1 MAESRT
7 FTGQTVSHYCVLEK
21 LGGGGMGVVY
31 RAEDL
36 RLGRFVAVKFLP
48 EDLEHDAHAL
58 GRFKR
63 EARAASALNHPN
75 ICTVYDIGEH
85 QGKHFIVMEFLDGE
99 TLKHRIAGKPMPVD
113 EVLDLGIEIADALAA
128 AHAEGIIHRD
138 IKPANIFVTKRGH
151 AKILDFGLAKVT
163 SLDADGNANT
173 LTRLAAGP
181 EHLTVPGMTPGTVA
195 YMSPEQVQARD
206 LDARTDLF
214 SFGIV
219 LYEMAAGALPF
230 RGKSSGV
237 IFDGILNRE
246 PIPPVELNP
255 DLPPKLE
262 ETINKALEKDRSLRY
277 QSAAEMHADLQRLKR
292 DTQSGRSEARSNSRA
307 APVARN
313 DARSGA
319 KLFQRGLI
327 ALLLLLMVT
336 AGGIF
341 WVHRQRQQTAEVSA
355 AGNMSPIRSIAILP
369 FRRIGGTGEYDYFGT
384 GLADVLSAKLTNAR
398 VLEVHPPPATVN
410 LADQKV
416 NPLEVGRGMNVDAVL
431 SGSYQIEG
439 GILSF
444 SFELVDVR
452 KSVQIAGNA
461 YTRRF
466 TQAIEVEH
474 LMAGEI
480 VNSLKASTDAEQRAR
495 FISPPTQQ
503 ADAFQAYLRSNYE
516 MELFWRNPSAQQLGR
531 VEQHLNQALE
541 SDPRFTLAL
550 VSLARLHWI
559 AVFWGYSDAPT
570 SLRRAQEA
578 ANRAIELDPDLGEAY
593 AALALVELQRGQLSR
608 TEGRLREAFRSSP
621 GSALAYYAAGFYF
634 IDRGLSDQSVQA
646 FLRANELDPNL
657 VRRELAVAYRFH
669 VDLER
674 AEKQAR
680 NALEVYPNDL
690 LGEIMLARILATRGK
705 LSEAEEIGGKLA
717 ARSPHDPT
725 VQNVVMLLE
734 VLEGKPVS
742 IPRWLDQY
750 GHVYWA
756 DAGYSIDVAE
766 VLAVA
771 HQNDEALRWL
781 RRADELGVHNYPFLV
796 GNPLY
801 KNLQTDP
808 DFQKYLESTRQ
819 AWIEAVQH
827 EKQMPLLPVT
837 FLHPHSGGVND
848 RLGGAIQTEVLFD
861 FGIHERRSAEGG

>member
-7 FTGQTVSHYCVLEK
+7 FTGQTVSHYCILEK

-48 EDLEHDAHAL
+48 EDLVHDAHTL

-75 ICTVYDIGEH
+75 ICTVYDFGEH
-85 QGKHFIVMEFLDGE
+85 EGEHFIVMEFLDGE

-138 IKPANIFVTKRGH
+138 IKPANIFVTKRSH

-163 SLDADGNANT
+163 TLDAEGNANT
-173 LTRLAAGP
+173 LTSLAAGP
-181 EHLTVPGMTPGTVA
+181 EHLTLPGMVPGTVA
-195 YMSPEQVQARD
+195 YMSPEQVQAKD

-230 RGKSSGV
+230 RGRSSGV

-246 PIPPVELNP
+246 PIPPTQLNP

-262 ETINKALEKDRSLRY
+262 ETISKALEKDRNLRY
-277 QSAAEMHADLQRLKR
+277 QSATEMRTDLQRLKR
-292 DTQSGRSEARSNSRA
+292 HTSGLSA
-307 APVARN
+307 ATAG
-313 DARSGA
+313 STGA
-319 KLFQRGLI
+319 ALVTSKDIRKGANLLRRGLI
-327 ALLLLLMVT
+327 ALILLLMVT

-341 WVHRQRQQTAEVSA
+341 WVHRQRQPNAEVSA
-355 AGNMSPIRSIAILP
+355 AANASPIRSIAVLP
-369 FRRIGGTGEYDYFGT
+369 FRRIGGNGEYDYFGT

-398 VLEVHPPPATVN
+398 VLEVHPPPPTVN
-410 LADQKV
+410 LSDRKL
-416 NPLEVGRGMNVDAVL
+416 NPIEVGREMNVDAIL

-439 GILSF
+439 GTLSF
-444 SFELVDVR
+444 SFELLDVR

-480 VNSLKASTDAEQRAR
+480 VNSLKASTDAEQRVR
-495 FISPPTQQ
+495 FVSPPTQQ
-503 ADAFQAYLRSNYE
+503 ADAFQAYLRSDYE

-550 VSLARLHWI
+550 VGLAKLHWI
-559 AVFWGYSDAPT
+559 DVFWGYSDPPT
-570 SLRRAQEA
+570 SLRRAQEEA
-578 ANRAIELDPDLGEAY
+578 HRAIELDPDLGEAY
-593 AALALVELQRGQLSR
+593 AALALVELQQGRLNQ
-608 TEGRLREAFRSSP
+608 TETRLREAFSRSP

-634 IDRGLSDQSVQA
+634 IERGLSDQSVRA

-657 VRRELAVAYRFH
+657 VRRELAVAYRYQ

-680 NALEVYPNDL
+680 DALQVYPNDL
-690 LGEIMLARILATRGK
+690 LGEVMLARILATRGK
-705 LSEAEEIGGKLA
+705 LEEADEIARKLA
-717 ARSPHDPT
+717 SQSPHDPT
-725 VQNVVMLLE
+725 VQSIVMLLE
-734 VLEGKPVS
+734 VLNGRSVS
-742 IPRWLDQY
+742 ILGWLDQY
-750 GHVYWA
+750 RRVYWA
-756 DAGYSIDVAE
+756 DSGYCIDVAE

-771 HQNDEALRWL
+771 RQKGEALRWL
-781 RRADELGVHNYPFLV
+781 RRADELGIRNYPFLAS
-796 GNPLY
+796 NPLY

-819 AWIEAVQH
+819 AWLEAMQH
-827 EKQMPLLPVT
+827 AKQSPLLPVT
-837 FLHPHSGGVND
+837 FFHPHTGGVEH
-848 RLGGAIQTEVLFD
+848 RLTGSVKTQVLLYLPV
-861 FGIHERRSAEGG
+861 HKRSGAEGS